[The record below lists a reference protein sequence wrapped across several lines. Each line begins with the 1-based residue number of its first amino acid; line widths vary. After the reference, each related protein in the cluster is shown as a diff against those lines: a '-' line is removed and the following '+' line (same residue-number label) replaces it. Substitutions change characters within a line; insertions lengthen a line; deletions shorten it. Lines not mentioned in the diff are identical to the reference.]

1 MTTRLEIESAIK
13 ELPEVEVRA
22 LANWLQEYL
31 EEKWDLKIEA
41 DFISGKLD
49 RLIAKAES
57 DITQLK
63 LSRTYDLQ
71 TPYDSFG
78 AGAILMETLK
88 QQEVV

>member
-1 MTTRLEIESAIK
+1 MTTRLEVESAIR

-31 EEKWDLKIEA
+31 EEEWDRQIE
-41 DFISGKLD
+41 DDIESGKLD
-49 RLIAKAES
+49 HLIAKSES
-57 DITQLK
+57 DITQLE

-88 QQEVV
+88 QQEIV